1 MKLWRNS
8 NNKLVMNAKGEA
20 WLSKE
25 CPCDCEPKVI
35 ASQTVNSRAD
45 SGYPK
50 CWDLTPY
57 QGDCIAVPNSKY
69 RLIETGACLKY
80 QNGDVDAN
88 GKLVGL
94 RCGAIF
100 GEEEYEK
107 LDGSIGT
114 SCKVKFIRT
123 IKCIQDNNFKVP
135 ELKKL
140 PEKGDAAE
148 FSGAADNDDLPF

>member
-35 ASQTVNSRAD
+35 ASQTVNGKAD

-57 QGDCIAVPNSKY
+57 QGNCIAVPNSKY

-80 QNGDVDAN
+80 QTGDVDAN

-94 RCGAIF
+94 RSEFCSSYSYNGYMELQQGCIQ
-100 GEEEYEK
+100 E
-107 LDGSIGT
+107 DGSIKWPGRC
-114 SCKVKFIRT
+114 S
-123 IKCIQDNNFKVP
+123 
-135 ELKKL
+135 
-140 PEKGDAAE
+140 
-148 FSGAADNDDLPF
+148 